1 MACIGVAK
9 AGEPS
14 RELLVLHEVWDGWS
28 PSFTSPHRS
37 KRCASHVARRI
48 RIASVDPAIA
58 ASRDGAFGDRNEPR
72 APCNPSVVLLAEVA
86 RPTDTS
92 AGSLGPRHVGAS
104 KIAARARLK
113 SKIVVMPNP
122 DGSTWLHRW
131 PDLLEGLTVEQ
142 RRAVITA
149 VATNV
154 LEGWRPS
161 RADIQA
167 LVDVVCDRTT
177 IEEYINAVRTGL
189 TAR

>member
-1 MACIGVAK
+1 
-9 AGEPS
+9 
-14 RELLVLHEVWDGWS
+14 
-28 PSFTSPHRS
+28 
-37 KRCASHVARRI
+37 
-48 RIASVDPAIA
+48 
-58 ASRDGAFGDRNEPR
+58 
-72 APCNPSVVLLAEVA
+72 
-86 RPTDTS
+86 
-92 AGSLGPRHVGAS
+92 
-104 KIAARARLK
+104 
-113 SKIVVMPNP
+113 MPNP